1 MSQLLKLIQRQRSF
15 LGFAQKASNYGVIK
29 MKIELAS
36 SYGFCFG
43 VKRAIRIAEEHTG
56 SKTYGPLIHNK
67 DEINRLKEGFG
78 IGLAEKFE
86 DVTPDDSVVIRTH
99 GIPKDE
105 LSKLRAQEN
114 EIIDAT
120 CPYVTTP
127 QNIVA
132 KMSDE
137 GYSIVIF
144 GDKNHPEIKGVVSYA
159 KDLRNAFIVEDEK
172 ELAGLPILSKVS
184 VVAQTT
190 RKPEDFLKV
199 VNALILAHKEVRV
212 FNTICNATFEN
223 QDAAAELAKGADVMV
238 VIGGKHSSNTK
249 QLHSIC
255 KSYCD
260 ESYLIENEKELESSW
275 FEGKELCGISA
286 GASTPDW
293 IVQNVINKIQEIK
306 K

>member
-1 MSQLLKLIQRQRSF
+1 
-15 LGFAQKASNYGVIK
+15 
-29 MKIELAS
+29 MKIQLAS

-43 VKRAIRIAEEHTG
+43 VKRAIKIAEEHRG

-67 DEINRLKEGFG
+67 DEIMRLKEGFN
-78 IGLAEKFE
+78 IGLAEKLD
-86 DVTPDDSVVIRTH
+86 DVNTGDAVVIRTH

-105 LSKLRAQEN
+105 LAKLKAQKN

-132 KMSDE
+132 QMSEE
-137 GYSIVIF
+137 GYSIVVF
-144 GDKNHPEIKGVVSYA
+144 GDKNHPEIKGVISYA
-159 KDLRNAFIVEDEK
+159 KDPRNAFVVIDEA
-172 ELAGLPILSKVS
+172 ELEGLPILSKVAIVS
-184 VVAQTT
+184 QTT

-199 VNALILAHKEVRV
+199 VNKLILAHKEVRV

-223 QDAAAELAKGADVMV
+223 QDAAADLAKDADVMI

-255 KSYCD
+255 KTYCED
-260 ESYLIENEKELESSW
+260 SYLIENESELEPEW
-275 FEGKELCGISA
+275 FDGKKLCGISA

-293 IVQNVINKIQEIK
+293 IVQNVIDGIEKIIAKQERG
-306 K
+306 

>member
-1 MSQLLKLIQRQRSF
+1 
-15 LGFAQKASNYGVIK
+15 

-43 VKRAIRIAEEHTG
+43 VKRAISIAEEHQG
-56 SKTYGPLIHNK
+56 SVTYGPLIHNK
-67 DEINRLKEGFG
+67 DEINRLQDGFG
-78 IGLAEKFE
+78 IGIARNID
-86 DVTPDDSVVIRTH
+86 DVNKDDAVVIRTH

-105 LSKLRAQEN
+105 LSQLKAQDN

-132 KMSDE
+132 KMSEE

-159 KDLRNAFIVEDEK
+159 KDLRNAFIVEDEQAL
-172 ELAGLPILSKVS
+172 EGLPILSKVAL
-184 VVAQTT
+184 VAQTT
-190 RKPEDFLKV
+190 RKSEDFLKI
-199 VNALILAHKEVRV
+199 VNALILHHKEVRV

-223 QDAAAELAKGADVMV
+223 QDAAAEIAKDADVMI

-255 KSYCD
+255 KSYCVN
-260 ESYLIENEKELESSW
+260 SYLIENETELDPLW
-275 FEGKELCGISA
+275 FEGKTLCGISA

-293 IVQNVINKIQEIK
+293 IVQNVIDKIQEMVGSNR
-306 K
+306 

>member
-1 MSQLLKLIQRQRSF
+1 
-15 LGFAQKASNYGVIK
+15 
-29 MKIELAS
+29 MKIKLAS

-43 VKRAIRIAEEHTG
+43 VKRAIKIAEEHKG

-67 DEINRLKEGFG
+67 DEINRLKEGFN

-86 DVTPDDSVVIRTH
+86 DVAAGDAVVIRTH
-99 GIPKDE
+99 GIPKGE
-105 LSKLRAQEN
+105 LSKLKGQEN

-127 QNIVA
+127 QKIVE
-132 KMSDE
+132 KMSEE

-159 KDLRNAFIVEDEK
+159 KDQRDTFIVEDEK
-172 ELAGLPILSKVS
+172 ELEGLPILSKVA

-199 VNALILAHKEVRV
+199 VNALIISHKEVRV
-212 FNTICNATFEN
+212 FNTICNATSEN
-223 QDAAAELAKGADVMV
+223 QDAAAALAKDADVMV

-255 KSYCD
+255 KTYCE
-260 ESYLIENEKELESSW
+260 ESYLIENETELEADW
-275 FEGKELCGISA
+275 FAGKGFCGVSA

-293 IVQNVINKIQEIK
+293 IVQNVIDKIQSIK
-306 K
+306 KA